1 MASTPILG
9 TGIVPSGAIA
19 NELTAITRR
28 GFVEALVVQIY
39 QASPTIA
46 ALMDNAQ
53 TAYGG
58 ISSITVPVQGNPMTQ
73 TQSIDY
79 SGSFNQPPEVQG
91 IYDAELNLCGVGT
104 PIQFLGAEAALQL
117 DHTIINRLEAKMN
130 DATNSAVD
138 YISTGLFSN
147 FTDTQQITGFP
158 GAIDDGT
165 NLVNY
170 ATINRT
176 QFPFWNAYVK
186 NMASVNPTRLTV
198 MGNVTAVQKFSGGE
212 VPLMG
217 VMGAGTWQQLAND
230 FLGLESFQINPGTGF
245 DKETDGARSGFRA
258 LMCGGMPVYID
269 PYCPE
274 GTLYLLNTNYT
285 NLYVHEQASFGF
297 TGFQSLIGN
306 YQLGYVGLILTYL
319 QLVCAKPKANG
330 RVYGYNFVSF

>member
-1 MASTPILG
+1 MAISTAVG
-9 TGIVPSGAIA
+9 GIVPSGAIA
-19 NELTAITRR
+19 NELSAITRR

-46 ALMDNAQ
+46 AMLDNAQ

-58 ISSITVPVQGNPMTQ
+58 ISSITVPVQGNPMTT

-79 SGSFNQPPEVQG
+79 SGSFNQPPETQG

-117 DHTIINRLEAKMN
+117 DHTIVNRLEAKMN

-138 YISTGLFSN
+138 YISTGLFGN
-147 FTDTQQITGFP
+147 YTDTLQITGFP

-170 ATINRT
+170 ATINRAT
-176 QFPFWNAYVK
+176 SPYWNGYVK
-186 NMASVNPTRLTV
+186 NMASVNPTRQSV
-198 MGNVTAVQKFSGGE
+198 MGNITGLQKNSGGE
-212 VPLMG
+212 VPTMG
-217 VMGAGTWQQLAND
+217 VCGAGTWQQLAND
-230 FLGLESFQINPGTGF
+230 FLGLESYQITPGSSF
-245 DKETDGARSGFRA
+245 DKAADGARSGFRA
-258 LMCGGMPVYID
+258 LMVGGVAVYID

-285 NLYVHEQASFGF
+285 NMYVHEQASFGF
-297 TGFQSLIGN
+297 TGFESLISN

-319 QLVCAKPKANG
+319 QLVCAKPKANA
-330 RVYGYNFVSF
+330 RIYGYAFQAL